1 MMNEYSQLEVTTNNA
16 YSAYFLVDIL
26 RVDNVIVDTLS
37 ASNFILLSSSSLIKI
52 DSAKQLTISSLSLNQ
67 IT

>member
-1 MMNEYSQLEVTTNNA
+1 MNEYSQLEVTTNNA